1 MFDRNQSAKD
11 GSAFLL
17 SKKKPTAREKE
28 ILNKTQE
35 VLYQRE
41 FKRADREYNRS
52 KGSM

>member
-1 MFDRNQSAKD
+1 MA
-11 GSAFLL
+11 
-17 SKKKPTAREKE
+17 KKKPTAREKE

-52 KGSM
+52 KGTM